1 MALKFSEVANK
12 KSEDIER
19 PPLPPVGTYLW
30 LVSKI
35 PTIQENVKDQWD
47 IVEYPVKAVAAQE
60 DVDAEAIAAYGNVA
74 NITNRIAFLF
84 DTTDPAKFAQ
94 TEYNHKRF
102 LEEHLQCWEEGASLK
117 EAMNASVNH
126 QFLGTVK
133 WTPDKQDPEIYHAN
147 ISKTAPVE

>member
-1 MALKFSEVANK
+1 MALKFSDVANK
-12 KSEDIER
+12 KADEIER

-30 LVSKI
+30 LVTKI

-47 IVEYPVKAVAAQE
+47 IVEYQVKAVAAQD
-60 DVDAEAIAAYGNVA
+60 DVDAEAIAAYGNVS

-102 LEEHLQCWEEGASLK
+102 LAEHLQCWEDGAGLK
-117 EAMNASVNH
+117 EAMNSSVNH

-133 WTPDKQDPEIYHAN
+133 WTPDKQDPEVYHAN